1 MLDVLEQFFI
11 YYGYFYLCL
20 DGFIRVEQRQVLME
34 WFNVDKCIFCFI
46 FLIWSGGVGVN
57 LIGVDIVVFYDSD
70 WNFIMDVQVQD
81 CCY

>member
-1 MLDVLEQFFI
+1 
-11 YYGYFYLCL
+11 
-20 DGFIRVEQRQVLME
+20 ME

-70 WNFIMDVQVQD
+70 WNFIMDV
-81 CCY
+81 